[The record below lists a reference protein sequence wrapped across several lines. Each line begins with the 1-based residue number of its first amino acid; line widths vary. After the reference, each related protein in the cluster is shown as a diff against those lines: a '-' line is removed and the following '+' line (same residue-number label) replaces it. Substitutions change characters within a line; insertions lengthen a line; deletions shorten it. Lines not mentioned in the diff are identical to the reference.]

1 MFNLENPKTNVFL
14 WSTENGIPPNIF
26 SLPSKWI
33 SRYSTVLGESFRRP
47 FFAHQQSS
55 QQKESGF
62 QVLRLVTE
70 IFPSTLAAAQIKPI
84 WGIIGYLALTIF
96 GLGQLWYVF

>member
-1 MFNLENPKTNVFL
+1 M
-14 WSTENGIPPNIF
+14 
-26 SLPSKWI
+26 
-33 SRYSTVLGESFRRP
+33 LGESFRRP

-84 WGIIGYLALTIF
+84 WGIIGYLALAIF
-96 GLGQLWYVF
+96 GLGQLWYVFN